1 MGRKKVKNWQY
12 RKRPAEEKRIDPG
25 IAYALTMAQYQVDE
39 ERKIRR
45 AIATD
50 NAVHQIQRDYTEGVA
65 NWFYGLLALALH
77 DEGWGAK
84 RILRVQ
90 ERIRDYHAEY
100 NDPDFGDFDLWQVV
114 RDEVGLD
121 FDPGECGMRRWRPM
135 KEMNEEVGA

>member
-1 MGRKKVKNWQY
+1 MGKKKVKNWQY
-12 RKRPAEEKRIDPG
+12 KKRPREAREVDPG
-25 IAYALTMAQYQVDE
+25 LAYAMTMAQYQVDE

-50 NAVHQIQRDYTEGVA
+50 NVVHDIQKDYTEGVE

-84 RILRVQ
+84 RILRVE
-90 ERIRDYHAEY
+90 ERIRDYFAEY
-100 NDPDFGDFDLWQVV
+100 NSPDFGDFDLWQVV

-121 FDPGECGMRRWRPM
+121 FDPGECGMKRWKSM
-135 KEMNEEVGA
+135 KEGESA

>member
-1 MGRKKVKNWQY
+1 MGRRKVKNWQY

>member
-1 MGRKKVKNWQY
+1 MGKKKVKNWQY
-12 RKRPAEEKRIDPG
+12 KKRPHEERKVDPG
-25 IAYALTMAQYQVDE
+25 LAYALTMAQYQVDE

-50 NAVHQIQRDYTEGVA
+50 NVVHSIQRDYTEGVA

-84 RILRVQ
+84 RILWVQ

-100 NDPDFGDFDLWQVV
+100 NDPEFGDFDLWQVV

-121 FDPGECGMRRWRPM
+121 FDRGECGMRRWKSM
-135 KEMNEEVGA
+135 KEGESA

>member
-90 ERIRDYHAEY
+90 DRIRDYHAEY